1 MNNTTSHRVQRQIV
15 NIFCDLWS
23 VPAPRQ
29 RAAFC
34 VLQHLSVAFI
44 NFQPCILCHII
55 CATAVRSLWLS
66 GCQKEGLVARW
77 QDWGVKHRRLF
88 FFFSFFFSFFPARC
102 QLHRNLQ
109 RSGDFSGIQQLE
121 CERWRWFVIFSNHS
135 RWWQSG
141 GNCSVFTPPCTFNL
155 TVWYYFEGK
164 ISKQAVFWIFLR
176 LSTKPLNLRHTRHLY
191 LPHKDKTCIIWL
203 ARLM

>member
-1 MNNTTSHRVQRQIV
+1 MNNTTSHWVQRQTV
-15 NIFCDLWS
+15 VIFCDLWS

-29 RAAFC
+29 RAAFR

-88 FFFSFFFSFFPARC
+88 FFPSSSFFSFLSRKISTSQKFAAYRWF
-102 QLHRNLQ
+102 LRHSVLK
-109 RSGDFSGIQQLE
+109 
-121 CERWRWFVIFSNHS
+121 CERWRWVVIFLKS
-135 RWWQSG
+135 QSMETKWRKWF
-141 GNCSVFTPPCTFNL
+141 SFTPHAPFDL
-155 TVWYYFEGK
+155 IVWYYFLGK
-164 ISKQAVFWIFLR
+164 FSCVVNFSLGCLQ
-176 LSTKPLNLRHTRHLY
+176 NL
-191 LPHKDKTCIIWL
+191 
-203 ARLM
+203 

>member
-88 FFFSFFFSFFPARC
+88 FFFSFFFLSFPQDVNFTE
-102 QLHRNLQ
+102 
-109 RSGDFSGIQQLE
+109 I
-121 CERWRWFVIFSNHS
+121 
-135 RWWQSG
+135 
-141 GNCSVFTPPCTFNL
+141 CSVQVISPAFSSSNVNAGDGLSFSQITVGGDKVEEIVQFLPPHAPFDL
-155 TVWYYFEGK
+155 TVWYYLRVKSAKQLYFEFSSGC
-164 ISKQAVFWIFLR
+164 L
-176 LSTKPLNLRHTRHLY
+176 LNLLIWGTLGTFTCLTRTRCVSY
-191 LPHKDKTCIIWL
+191 D
-203 ARLM
+203 